1 MTRLPSYMDRRQVL
15 KLFGAVAAVGATGSA
30 AACTASPM
38 GMQMEQ
44 PSGRTIMLGLVS
56 PALGPYAGIGN
67 DIQRGFKLFLE
78 DNDQLLGL
86 HRVDLRTAEEGA
98 TAESASAAVTDLINQ
113 GVMALAGVVNPA
125 ALAAI
130 APMVQEARIPLVSSH
145 AAPSTLTAQIYIWRV
160 SHVEGEAGIALAP
173 YARDEGSGTYLLYDE
188 SSGRAEAEA
197 FRRAFAD
204 LGGVVLGE
212 YAGGSSFGARLNEA
226 RNLGA
231 DTIFA
236 AYTGD
241 RASELLQAYRDSGM
255 SIKLIGP
262 ATLTET
268 IDLNTLSPL
277 PDNVYTAS
285 FYAPDIDNEANRRFV
300 SSYHK
305 VYGVQPSSFAMAGY
319 DSASVLDKALR
330 LIEGEPNAAAL
341 NQAFSLLGQID
352 SPRGIW
358 TFNQNR
364 TPQQRWSLRRLR
376 RDGQVAGNLLDAD
389 LMVLS

>member
-1 MTRLPSYMDRRQVL
+1 
-15 KLFGAVAAVGATGSA
+15 
-30 AACTASPM
+30 M

-44 PSGRTIMLGLVS
+44 PSGRTIMIGLVA

-125 ALAAI
+125 ALSAV
-130 APMVQEARIPLVSSH
+130 APMVQDARIPLVSSH
-145 AAPSTLTAQIYIWRV
+145 AAPSTLTTQIYIWRV

-173 YARDEGSGTYLLYDE
+173 YARDEGNTSYLLYDE

-197 FRRAFAD
+197 FRRAFTD
-204 LGGVVLGE
+204 LGGAILGE
-212 YAGGSSFGARLNEA
+212 YTGNSFRARLNEA

-231 DTIFA
+231 ATIFA
-236 AYTGD
+236 AHAGD
-241 RASELLQAYRDSGM
+241 RASDLLQAYRDSGL
-255 SIKLIGP
+255 SVKLLGP
-262 ATLTET
+262 AMLTET
-268 IDLNTLSPL
+268 FDLNTLSPL

-300 SSYHK
+300 SSYHQ

-352 SPRGIW
+352 SPRGTW

-389 LMVLS
+389 LQVLS

>member
-1 MTRLPSYMDRRQVL
+1 MTRLPSYLDRRQVL

-44 PSGRTIMLGLVS
+44 PSGRTIMIGLVA

-125 ALAAI
+125 ALSAV
-130 APMVQEARIPLVSSH
+130 APMVQDARIPLVSSH
-145 AAPSTLTAQIYIWRV
+145 AAPSTLTTQIYIWRV

-173 YARDEGSGTYLLYDE
+173 YARDEGNTSYLLYDE

-197 FRRAFAD
+197 FRRAFTD
-204 LGGVVLGE
+204 LGGAILGE
-212 YAGGSSFGARLNEA
+212 YTGNSFRARLNEA

-231 DTIFA
+231 ATIFA
-236 AYTGD
+236 AHAGD
-241 RASELLQAYRDSGM
+241 RASDLLQAYRDSGL
-255 SIKLIGP
+255 SVKLLGP
-262 ATLTET
+262 AMLTET
-268 IDLNTLSPL
+268 FDLNTLSPL

-300 SSYHK
+300 SSYHQ

-352 SPRGIW
+352 SPRGTW

-389 LMVLS
+389 LQVLS